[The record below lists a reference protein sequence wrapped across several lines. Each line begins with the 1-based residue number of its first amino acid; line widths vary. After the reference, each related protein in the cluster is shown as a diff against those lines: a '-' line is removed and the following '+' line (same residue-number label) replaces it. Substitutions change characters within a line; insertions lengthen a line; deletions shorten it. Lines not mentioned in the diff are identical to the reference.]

1 VIVDEPRIE
10 YIYENLIIDDVVVVD
25 VNEEEKRAILNIEWL
40 YQDED
45 IEYIQYGYDYI
56 VGVVG

>member
-1 VIVDEPRIE
+1 MIVDEPRIE